1 MYNEVMRYSWN
12 EAKRVIN
19 LKKHHLDFRDA
30 HIIFDGLTVTIE
42 DKRFDYGEDRFI
54 SIGFLHGIIVLIAHA
69 EMELETTIIL
79 MRKATRYEEKIFLK
93 TIGK

>member
-1 MYNEVMRYSWN
+1 MRFSWD
-12 EAKRVIN
+12 EAKRVVN

-30 HIIFDGLTVTIE
+30 NIVFDGLTVTIE
-42 DKRFDYGEDRFI
+42 DKRFEYGEDRYI
-54 SIGFLHGIIVLIAHA
+54 SIGFLHGIIVLIAHT
-69 EMELETTIIL
+69 ETEQNTRIIS